1 MESEP
6 AFLSHRLDVI
16 EGKLDAVLQM
26 LSDREESE
34 WLTIKEVLPLMS
46 VTSKQLSH
54 LIASGVIHGDAI
66 RNLGS
71 AKNPRYRYHRS
82 RLLNQYLKQVITPQ

>member
-34 WLTIKEVLPLMS
+34 WLTTKEVLPLLS
-46 VTSKQLSH
+46 ITSKKLSH
-54 LIASGVIHGDAI
+54 LMASGVIHGDAI
-66 RNLGS
+66 QNLGS
-71 AKNPRYRYHRS
+71 AKKPMYRYHRS
-82 RLLNQYLKQVITPQ
+82 RLLNQYLKQVMTPR

>member
-54 LIASGVIHGDAI
+54 LIASGVIQGDAI

-71 AKNPRYRYHRS
+71 IKKPMYRYHRS
-82 RLLNQYLKQVITPQ
+82 RLLNQYLKQVITPR